1 MLHEYFPYSPDI
13 KIRENFFRK
22 DSRLTLYSLG
32 VTDVFPSHNGCVNTI
47 KWDHTGRFILS
58 GGDDRCV
65 AVTDTFSPD
74 SENVVFR
81 CKLKAMS
88 NIFVAKFIPE
98 SSHDMIYAGFRC
110 GCVMRVPVNCGSD
123 AVEGQLFFSHKM
135 PVYDILTLPDQE
147 FCIITLS
154 HDHTVRLWDTR
165 LPHSI
170 GRDMQICGRTCFFN
184 SINSANSAHSKLPQ
198 ISPAIRF
205 DFPVTAGD
213 VHPIEGSR
221 AIALATADGF
231 VRLFDLRRM
240 FSPSTTTLATD
251 LTQEAPQPY
260 QIIRPLG
267 LTSQSN
273 FSREIRLDYG
283 PLFITSVCFEPYHD
297 IPDLSFPQLHRRSR
311 FDRQSPGRRLLVSH
325 MYSPVFLFDLKEP
338 EETVEEFAISTDQPS
353 QFNKQEGGDF
363 NGDERSMEVAEGPSG
378 SSEAIER
385 AESYE
390 LSAANIHFAMLLAGF
405 ARATERRR
413 LRALNRSSEDGDHR
427 SPLETS
433 DSSTEPTPSGSNPE
447 TANEGSGESAVRE
460 FECASDEMI
469 ARVLASCPR
478 ARQVASY
485 AGQRSFRTVIKDA
498 CFWGEG
504 YIMSGSECGHILMW
518 DRATGAPVNSIKADS
533 NVVNRL
539 QPHPFLPYLAVSG
552 VDHNIKL
559 IRPTPMPLD
568 ETQEE
573 YEARIE
579 KRKAD
584 TTQLMDMNITRTQQ
598 VVENSVSLRQQ
609 LASLRIGRLARL
621 FLLQLAERRTGGGSL
636 LRTPQRQ
643 RASEN
648 QNDDDSENSDDNERI
663 TRNRSDSDSPD

>member
-1 MLHEYFPYSPDI
+1 
-13 KIRENFFRK
+13 
-22 DSRLTLYSLG
+22 
-32 VTDVFPSHNGCVNTI
+32 
-47 KWDHTGRFILS
+47 
-58 GGDDRCV
+58 
-65 AVTDTFSPD
+65 
-74 SENVVFR
+74 
-81 CKLKAMS
+81 
-88 NIFVAKFIPE
+88 
-98 SSHDMIYAGFRC
+98 
-110 GCVMRVPVNCGSD
+110 
-123 AVEGQLFFSHKM
+123 M
-135 PVYDILTLPDQE
+135 PVYDILTLQDQE
-147 FCIITLS
+147 FCIITIS

-170 GRDMQICGRTCFFN
+170 GRDMQLCGRTCFFN

-231 VRLFDLRRM
+231 VRLFDLR
-240 FSPSTTTLATD
+240 PTTTLAMD

-283 PLFITSVCFEPYHD
+283 PLFITSVCFEPYHNT
-297 IPDLSFPQLHRRSR
+297 PDLSLLRLHRRSR
-311 FDRQSPGRRLLVSH
+311 LDRQSPGRRLLVSH

-353 QFNKQEGGDF
+353 QFNKQEGGDI
-363 NGDERSMEVAEGPSG
+363 NEDERSMEVAEGPSG

-385 AESYE
+385 TESYE
-390 LSAANIHFAMLLAGF
+390 PSAANIHFAMLLAGF

-413 LRALNRSSEDGDHR
+413 LRALNRSSEDGDRR
-427 SPLETS
+427 SPLGTN

-447 TANEGSGESAVRE
+447 TVNEGSGESAVRE

-469 ARVLASCPR
+469 TRVLASCPR
-478 ARQVASY
+478 ARQIASY

-518 DRATGAPVNSIKADS
+518 DRATSTPVNSIKADS

-552 VDHNIKL
+552 VDHSIKL

-584 TTQLMDMNITRTQQ
+584 TIQLMDMNITRTQQ
-598 VVENSVSLRQQ
+598 VIENSVSLRQQ
-609 LASLRIGRLARL
+609 LASLRIGRNVHADPCATSAPSEVARL
-621 FLLQLAERRTGGGSL
+621 FLLQLAERRTGGGGL
-636 LRTPQRQ
+636 LRTPEQQ
-643 RASEN
+643 RASDN
-648 QNDDDSENSDDNERI
+648 QNDDGDSENSENSDDDNERI
-663 TRNRSDSDSPD
+663 TRSRSDSDSPD